1 MRSGLVYEEH
11 RPYASLR
18 SHVACYWTLIGAEV
32 AAHCVLPGGC
42 MDLVFG
48 LSSASDPRAML
59 VGTMSAAVVAPA
71 AVSAHFLGVRFR
83 PGEAFAFVGVS
94 ALESKDQMIPLTDVL
109 GALGEA
115 LLDEL
120 ASAPNTSARIAALDR
135 RLATLRERARSPD
148 SRVRE
153 AVARIMCA
161 PAEAGVAELARYI
174 GVGERQLERIFAER
188 VGLGPKAFARVAR
201 FQALLRRVGD
211 TEVSVPWAALALELG
226 YSDQAHMAREVKR
239 LSGMTPT
246 ELASTTSDAFNPSFG
261 SRRSRPERTGG
272 PQGCAST
279 NLRPGL
285 RHGGRSYQG

>member
-11 RPYASLR
+11 RPFASLH
-18 SHVACYWTLIGAEV
+18 SHVACYWTLLGAEV
-32 AAHCVLPGGC
+32 AAHRVLPSGC
-42 MDLVFG
+42 MDLVFS
-48 LSSASDPRAML
+48 LSRASNPRAML

-71 AVSAHFLGVRFR
+71 AASAHFFGVRFR

-94 ALESKDQMIPLTDVL
+94 AVESKDQMIPLADVL

-135 RLATLRERARSPD
+135 RFAALRERARSPD

-153 AVARIMCA
+153 AVARILRA
-161 PAEAGVAELARYI
+161 PVEARVAELARDI

-201 FQALLRRVGD
+201 FQALLRRVSDAEG
-211 TEVSVPWAALALELG
+211 SVPWAALALEQG
-226 YSDQAHMAREVKR
+226 YSDQAHMAREVKG
-239 LSGMTPT
+239 LSGMTPR

-261 SRRSRPERTGG
+261 SRRSAAEHAPLRRRVPGRGDVGG
-272 PQGCAST
+272 H
-279 NLRPGL
+279 PGPIH
-285 RHGGRSYQG
+285 RAW